1 MDSLGLTEGEM
12 LGDMLGLN
20 DTPTE
25 GLGLILGL
33 REGERLGESEG
44 LNDGLIL

>member
-12 LGDMLGLN
+12 LGDILGLN

-25 GLGLILGL
+25 GLGLMLGL
-33 REGERLGESEG
+33 REGERLGDKEG
-44 LNDGLIL
+44 DRD